1 MMLQVYI
8 VKHQRDGRIEEV
20 NRTLEGAG
28 RTLYGHGEGSFA
40 DGLPFTMET
49 IRAKMEDSAY
59 IEIVY
64 PDGDVLILE
73 RHFVAG

>member
-1 MMLQVYI
+1 MVVFITKRLATCS
-8 VKHQRDGRIEEV
+8 IEEV

-40 DGLPFTMET
+40 DGAPFTLEV
-49 IRAKMEDSAY
+49 IRAKMEDSAS

-64 PDGDVLILE
+64 SDGDVLILE
-73 RHFVAG
+73 RHFVAS

>member
-1 MMLQVYI
+1 MI
-8 VKHQRDGRIEEV
+8 VFIIKHQATGCIGEV

-28 RTLYGHGEGSFA
+28 RTLYGHGEGRFA
-40 DGLPFTMET
+40 DGLPFTMDT
-49 IRAKMEDSAY
+49 IRIKMEDSAS

-64 PDGDVLILE
+64 PDGVVLILE

>member
-1 MMLQVYI
+1 MI
-8 VKHQRDGRIEEV
+8 VFITRHQANGHIEEV

-40 DGLPFTMET
+40 DGSPFTMET
-49 IRAKMEDSAY
+49 IRAKMKDSAS
-59 IEIVY
+59 IEIIY

-73 RHFVAG
+73 KHFIAG

>member
-1 MMLQVYI
+1 MI
-8 VKHQRDGRIEEV
+8 VFVTKRQATGFIEEV

-40 DGLPFTMET
+40 DGAPFTMEA
-49 IRAKMEDSAY
+49 IRAKLEDNAS

-64 PDGDVLILE
+64 ADGNVLILE

>member
-1 MMLQVYI
+1 MILFI
-8 VKHQRDGRIEEV
+8 TRHQANGGIKEV

-40 DGLPFTMET
+40 DGSPFTMES
-49 IRAKMEDSAY
+49 IRAKMEDSAS
-59 IEIVY
+59 IEIAY
-64 PDGDVLILE
+64 PNGEVLILE

>member
-1 MMLQVYI
+1 MI
-8 VKHQRDGRIEEV
+8 VFITKHSATGQISEV
-20 NRTLEGAG
+20 NRTIEEAG
-28 RTLYGHGEGSFA
+28 RTLYGHGDGSFA
-40 DGLPFTMET
+40 DGSPFTIET
-49 IRAKMEDSAY
+49 IRTKMEDSAS